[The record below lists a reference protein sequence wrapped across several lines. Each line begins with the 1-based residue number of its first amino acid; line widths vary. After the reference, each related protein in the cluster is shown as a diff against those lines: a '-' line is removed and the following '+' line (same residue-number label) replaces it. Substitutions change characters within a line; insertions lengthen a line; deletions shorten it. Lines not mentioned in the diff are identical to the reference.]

1 MLILLIPMSIILGG
15 ISVKFIHKTTLDN
28 SIKYMQELTIQIN
41 YNIDTYIKY
50 MESIAYM
57 LKNNSDVE
65 KFLTEDFTSEEQNL
79 AQKRV
84 TEQIRTIVKIREDIY
99 NIAVIGTNGRYILND
114 GEKINPYINVKEKLW
129 YKMALEKKG
138 GFTISN
144 SHVQDIAEYKYP
156 WVVSLSSGITEGE
169 NNIGVLLVDLNYKVI
184 EDLCKGIQLED
195 KGYIFIIDETGNLLY
210 HPRQNLIYSGLKIEP
225 IDKVMACKENYFITQ
240 MDEDEYLY
248 TIAQS
253 KTTGWRAIGVVKTKD
268 LLTYNSIARNTYF
281 TVTMIILCIAIALS
295 IQLSKRITK
304 PIRILENAMKRS
316 EIGEFESAE
325 IEVLENNEIGRLG
338 RTFNVMNRKIQ
349 QLIEEKV
356 QDEKL
361 KRQSELRALQAQI
374 NPHFLYNTLD
384 SIIWMAEG
392 GKNKEVVK
400 MTAELARFLRQSISN
415 EREIISIEQEI
426 SYVESYLSIQKMR
439 YRDQLNYTIDV
450 SEEIRNYH
458 IIKLI
463 IQPLIENAIYH
474 GIKYKNG
481 EGHILIKGNEENGK
495 VMLEVSDDGIGMDE
509 ETLANIFRKKETKLK
524 HNGVGVYNVYS
535 RLKLRYGLE
544 SEIFYESMLDKGTRV
559 KILIPKE

>member
-1 MLILLIPMSIILGG
+1 M
-15 ISVKFIHKTTLDN
+15 
-28 SIKYMQELTIQIN
+28 
-41 YNIDTYIKY
+41 
-50 MESIAYM
+50 
-57 LKNNSDVE
+57 
-65 KFLTEDFTSEEQNL
+65 
-79 AQKRV
+79 
-84 TEQIRTIVKIREDIY
+84 
-99 NIAVIGTNGRYILND
+99 
-114 GEKINPYINVKEKLW
+114 
-129 YKMALEKKG
+129 
-138 GFTISN
+138 
-144 SHVQDIAEYKYP
+144 
-156 WVVSLSSGITEGE
+156 
-169 NNIGVLLVDLNYKVI
+169 VDLNYKVI

-195 KGYIFIIDETGNLLY
+195 KGYIFITDETGNLIY

-225 IDKVMACKENYFITQ
+225 IDQVMACKENYFITQ
-240 MDEDEYLY
+240 IDEDEYVY

-253 KTTGWRAIGVVKTKD
+253 GATGWRAIGVVKTKD

-338 RTFNVMNRKIQ
+338 RTFNIMNRKIQ

-400 MTAELARFLRQSISN
+400 MTSALARFLRQSISN
-415 EREIISIEQEI
+415 ERETISIEQEI
-426 SYVESYLSIQKMR
+426 SYVESYLNIQKMR

-450 SEEIRNYH
+450 SEEIRSYH
-458 IIKLI
+458 IIKLV

-481 EGHILIKGNEENGK
+481 EGNILIRGNEKNGK
-495 VMLEVSDDGIGMDE
+495 VMLEVRDDGIGMDE
-509 ETLANIFRKKETKLK
+509 ETLSNIFKKKENKLK

-535 RLKLRYGLE
+535 RLKLRYGSE
-544 SEIFYESMLDKGTRV
+544 SEIFYESMPDKGTRV